1 MQIPVVHQLANEG
14 ILQGALLNGEE
25 VAHLLVDGEAVL
37 GIAGQDLAGN
47 DRELVHVRSIFLLS
61 TSSVSSCTISSSC
74 MP

>member
-1 MQIPVVHQLANEG
+1 MQIPVVRQLANEG
-14 ILQGALLNGEE
+14 ILQGAVLNGEE

-47 DRELVHVRSIFLLS
+47 DREQVHARSIFLQF
-61 TSSVSSCTISSSC
+61 TYSVSLCTISSSC